1 MTAIVLNRREKRYLD
16 TTLTLL
22 FAVVVITGI
31 ILHIKSHGY
40 IIEPRPIIKAVH
52 YCCGY
57 LMSICL
63 AVHAWIYSNALRS
76 LSRQKHWFGFAT
88 YTVAILFIAVFATG
102 TLKLCRP
109 VKIHGLGLWHYSLGI
124 VMALAACA
132 HLGLTLPWLIKSCRR
147 R

>member
-1 MTAIVLNRREKRYLD
+1 MIAIVLNRREKRYLD

-22 FAVVVITGI
+22 FAAVVITGI

-63 AVHAWIYSNALRS
+63 AVHAWIYS
-76 LSRQKHWFGFAT
+76 
-88 YTVAILFIAVFATG
+88 
-102 TLKLCRP
+102 KLC
-109 VKIHGLGLWHYSLGI
+109 
-124 VMALAACA
+124 AASRGKNTGSA
-132 HLGLTLPWLIKSCRR
+132 SPHTPLPYFS
-147 R
+147 